1 MTIQSFLEADSQTA
15 ELSTHIQ
22 NTTDSFSSREPVRL
36 MAIGSKEG
44 VLRVIHTLHRLRF
57 AEVSEWSPL
66 LPAPTPGEVMSILT
80 RYFCMNSSKTD
91 ETD

>member
-1 MTIQSFLEADSQTA
+1 MTIQSFLEADSPTA
-15 ELSTHIQ
+15 KLSTNIQ
-22 NTTDSFSSREPVRL
+22 NTTDSVSVREPVRL

-80 RYFCMNSSKTD
+80 RYLCMKT
-91 ETD
+91 EEG

>member
-1 MTIQSFLEADSQTA
+1 MTIQSFIATDNQTA
-15 ELSTHIQ
+15 SLSASLQRTV
-22 NTTDSFSSREPVRL
+22 NPGTTRESVRL
-36 MAIGSKEG
+36 MAIGSREG

-80 RYFCMNSSKTD
+80 RYLCMKS
-91 ETD
+91 EEG

>member
-1 MTIQSFLEADSQTA
+1 MLTSKSFLTVEEQDKTVPVSLGIRKDK
-15 ELSTHIQ
+15 EIE
-22 NTTDSFSSREPVRL
+22 REPVRL
-36 MAIGSKEG
+36 MAIGSREG

-80 RYFCMNSSKTD
+80 RYLCLKS
-91 ETD
+91 EEG

>member
-1 MTIQSFLEADSQTA
+1 MTQSFLTQTNQTLTITADKDSQA
-15 ELSTHIQ
+15 MEPH
-22 NTTDSFSSREPVRL
+22 RESVRL
-36 MAIGSKEG
+36 MAMGSREG

-80 RYFCMNSSKTD
+80 RYLCTKL
-91 ETD
+91 EEG

>member
-1 MTIQSFLEADSQTA
+1 MTLQSFLSTDSQA
-15 ELSTHIQ
+15 PANSVVLQSQSEIVP
-22 NTTDSFSSREPVRL
+22 SREPVRL

-80 RYFCMNSSKTD
+80 RHLCMKT
-91 ETD
+91 EEG